1 MREQPIFT
9 ETIGRV
15 TVEYWSDYDH
25 GLPCKEYDGNVDIY
39 EHSGL
44 DYKKPSERLFRV
56 DRTLWAY
63 DHAEAVRI
71 ARRDGWGIEKAEG
84 LTPGQIAEAAVL
96 QNVAFQ
102 RGFLDDQWGY
112 VGIVCKMGDAEDSC
126 WGFETYKDYHLEAA
140 RDMAAQLELSVSRE
154 QAEAQ
159 YWADRDVV
167 TTA

>member
-1 MREQPIFT
+1 MFNIEIGDSVGSEQ
-9 ETIGRV
+9 TIQIRPAQIVNQCIPDFFFDLSGRQIDKV
-15 TVEYWSDYDH
+15 
-25 GLPCKEYDGNVDIY
+25 GG
-39 EHSGL
+39 HSG
-44 DYKKPSERLFRV
+44 DTV
-56 DRTLWAY
+56 
-63 DHAEAVRI
+63 I
-71 ARRDGWGIEKAEG
+71 AAMD
-84 LTPGQIAEAAVL
+84 QIAEAAVL